1 MIESLF
7 ITAICIGATVSMV
20 LLVTSFLIG
29 EDR

>member
-7 ITAICIGATVSMV
+7 VTAICIGATVSMV